1 MEELLMADLS
11 YVAIDFE
18 TANAHR
24 TSPCSVGLTKVS
36 HGQVVDSYY
45 SLINPEEYF
54 DAYNTQ
60 IHGIHEDEIIGAP
73 TMAELYPRLL
83 SFIGGL
89 PLVAHNASFDMSVL
103 RFTLDK
109 YRLPYPEV
117 NYFCSYIL
125 AKKLLTLSSYR
136 LDRVASYYQ
145 IAFHH
150 HQASDD
156 AFVCAEIV
164 RNMMQEFQLDSL
176 DQMQRA
182 INYRLGR
189 LHKHSYAP
197 FSSIARHRR
206 AYFKP
211 SDLTTSKK
219 QFDEHHPLF
228 HQVVVFTGV
237 IQSMSRQDACQIVAD
252 CGGINGNSVTKQT
265 TLLVVGHPDRRTPTN
280 QKSSKELKA
289 EKLSSQGHEI
299 KIVSENEFIYMLNL
313 TKTETE

>member
-1 MEELLMADLS
+1 MTDLS
-11 YVAIDFE
+11 FVAIDFE

-36 HGQVVDSYY
+36 QGQVVDSYY
-45 SLINPEEYF
+45 SLINPEEFF

-60 IHGIHEDEIIGAP
+60 IHGIHEDDITTAP

-103 RFTLDK
+103 RLTLDK

-136 LDRVASYYQ
+136 LDQVASYYH

-150 HQASDD
+150 HQASED
-156 AFVCAEIV
+156 ALVCAEIV
-164 RNMMQEFQLDSL
+164 KNMMQEFQLDSL
-176 DQMQRA
+176 DQMQRT
-182 INYRLGR
+182 INYRPGH

-197 FSSIARHRR
+197 FSSVARRLQ
-206 AYFKP
+206 A
-211 SDLTTSKK
+211 
-219 QFDEHHPLF
+219 
-228 HQVVVFTGV
+228 
-237 IQSMSRQDACQIVAD
+237 
-252 CGGINGNSVTKQT
+252 
-265 TLLVVGHPDRRTPTN
+265 VGHN
-280 QKSSKELKA
+280 NS
-289 EKLSSQGHEI
+289 
-299 KIVSENEFIYMLNL
+299 
-313 TKTETE
+313 

>member
-1 MEELLMADLS
+1 MADLS

-36 HGQVVDSYY
+36 HGQIVDSYY
-45 SLINPEEYF
+45 SLINPEEFF
-54 DAYNTQ
+54 DTYNTQ
-60 IHGIHEDEIIGAP
+60 IHGIQEVDVINAP

-83 SFIGGL
+83 SFIDRY

-103 RFTLDK
+103 RLTLDK
-109 YRLPYPEV
+109 YQLPYPEV

-125 AKKLLTLSSYR
+125 AKKLLNLSSYR
-136 LDRVASYYQ
+136 LDQVASYYQ

-176 DQMQRA
+176 DQMQRV
-182 INYRLGR
+182 INYQLGR

-197 FSSIARHRR
+197 FSSIARRR
-206 AYFKP
+206 GTYFKP
-211 SDLTTSKK
+211 SDVTTAKK
-219 QFDEHHPLF
+219 QFDRHHPLF

-252 CGGINGNSVTKQT
+252 CGGVNGNSVTKQT
-265 TLLVVGHPDRRTPTN
+265 TLLVVGHPDSRTPAN

-289 EKLSSQGHEI
+289 EKLSSQGQEI
-299 KIVSENEFIYMLNL
+299 NIISENEFIYMINL
-313 TKTETE
+313 MQAKTK